1 MTKITFKKMY
11 ETFMDAS
18 KKAYL
23 LGYMGN
29 DTSFI
34 NRIRG
39 EISWHSCHNNVKAE
53 QEKSFWKL
61 FFND

>member
-1 MTKITFKKMY
+1 
-11 ETFMDAS
+11 MDAS